1 MAEAN
6 VDKTDEGLSSN
17 SLNYMMSL
25 IKDNTYIED
34 RTDTNKE

>member
-1 MAEAN
+1 MAETN

-17 SLNYMMSL
+17 GLNYMMSL

-34 RTDTNKE
+34 RTDINKE